1 MNETK
6 GNKRIWM
13 CEKKSVKKTGITEG
27 YLNVNIHLFR
37 EGLEYP
43 KCAEMS
49 GIFLVF

>member
-1 MNETK
+1 
-6 GNKRIWM
+6 M